1 MKNSLAEQPARP
13 DEAQAQAHAQLDAQA
28 QLEAQEEAQEEAPED
43 RGLELLELLPPVL
56 RRPEGRTTGTLITF
70 TWMKVLGE
78 FPYL

>member
-28 QLEAQEEAQEEAPED
+28 QLEAQEEAQED
-43 RGLELLELLPPVL
+43 RGLELLELPPGL